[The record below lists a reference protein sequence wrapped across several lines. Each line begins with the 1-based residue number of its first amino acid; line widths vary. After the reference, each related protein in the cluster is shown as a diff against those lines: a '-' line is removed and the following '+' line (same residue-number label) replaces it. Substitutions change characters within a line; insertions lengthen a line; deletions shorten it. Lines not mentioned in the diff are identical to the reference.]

1 MLYIHDIMKLFT
13 SDYSM
18 GIQYSL
24 RVAQGVYITF
34 PTGYIHYN
42 NIFTR
47 EYIRLVAIYGIY
59 NHGGQGTHF

>member
-1 MLYIHDIMKLFT
+1 MFYIHDIMTLFT

-24 RVAQGVYITF
+24 RVAQGIYITF

-42 NIFTR
+42 
-47 EYIRLVAIYGIY
+47 
-59 NHGGQGTHF
+59 

>member
-1 MLYIHDIMKLFT
+1 MFYIHDIMTLFT

-42 NIFTR
+42 YIFT
-47 EYIRLVAIYGIY
+47 IGTIYVWWLYTVYSWGPGDT
-59 NHGGQGTHF
+59 NF

>member
-1 MLYIHDIMKLFT
+1 MFYIHDIMTLFT

-42 NIFTR
+42 YIFTR
-47 EYIRLVAIYGIY
+47 EYIRLVA
-59 NHGGQGTHF
+59 TV